1 MPEIDLIPS
10 LATQTSLVGRMR
22 WKLFRNS
29 LRTWRGRMEAI
40 SLVVIGLTISAFALG
55 GGVGLGVFCFFCIK
69 SGRAGWL
76 ALPFWFVSIFWQVLP
91 LFVVASSP
99 QLEFSNLLRFPFRF
113 SSLFLVSLIYG
124 VFDPFAL
131 AACVWLGCMGV
142 GIVLGDQGMLPWV
155 PPALLVFALVNLVL
169 SRAVFAWVS
178 RWLAQRR
185 TREIL
190 GALLLLTL
198 LGTQLIGPVIGR
210 FGKHG
215 STTRPKLEPLAL
227 KLAPVAQ
234 LLPPGLVA
242 EALTAASRADSKL
255 AILQIVLLAQYGL
268 FFGALLAVRLRAQ
281 YGGEDLSDGRNPA
294 EFPGKGSDRPP
305 WKLPGLSA
313 PVAALF
319 EKELRYLARNSP
331 MLFALSAPFILLAFF
346 HPSGS
351 QALAQFGLPA
361 DLAPIMFPLAASLVL
376 LGFMNLAFNSFAYD
390 GRGLQLLLVA
400 PIRLRDVLLAKNL
413 LQMLIA
419 ALETFGIWLT
429 ITLIYGPPEPV
440 VCLATISALLFAVP
454 VNVTL
459 GNLVSLYFPM
469 RRDFG
474 VYRRKANSG
483 IGALASLGVEF
494 LLIGA
499 SSAVFV
505 TAHLHGALGLAIPFF
520 LVLAVLATLIYT
532 RSLKFCDRLSM
543 SQREILVAQLCR

>member
-1 MPEIDLIPS
+1 MPETDRIPS
-10 LATQTSLVGRMR
+10 LATQISLVGRMR

-40 SLVVIGLTISAFALG
+40 SLVVISLTISAFALG
-55 GGVGLGVFCFFCIK
+55 GGVGLGIFCFFCIK

-76 ALPFWFVSIFWQVLP
+76 ALPFWFVFIFWQVLP

-99 QLEFSNLLRFPFRF
+99 QFEFSNLLRFPFRF

-131 AACVWLGCMGV
+131 AACLWLGCMGF
-142 GIVLGDQGMLPWV
+142 GIMFGDPGMLPWI
-155 PPALLVFALVNLVL
+155 PPSLLVFALVNLVL

-198 LGTQLIGPVIGR
+198 LSMQLIGPVISR
-210 FGKHG
+210 FGKHS
-215 STTRPKLEPLAL
+215 STARPELEPLAL
-227 KLAPVAQ
+227 KLVPVAE
-234 LLPPGLVA
+234 LLPPGLA
-242 EALTAASRADSKL
+242 AQALTAASQEDGKL
-255 AILQIVLLAQYGL
+255 ATLQIVLLAGYGL
-268 FFGALLAVRLRAQ
+268 FFSALLAVRLRAQ
-281 YGGEDLSDGRNPA
+281 YRGEDLSDGRNPA
-294 EFPGKGSDRPP
+294 KFPTKGSDRPP
-305 WKLPGLSA
+305 WELPGVSA

-319 EKELRYLARNSP
+319 EKELRYLARNGP
-331 MLFALSAPFILLAFF
+331 MLFTLAAPFILLAFF

-376 LGFMNLAFNSFAYD
+376 LGLMNLAFNSFAYD
-390 GRGLQLLLVA
+390 GYGLQLLLVA

-413 LQMLIA
+413 LHMLVA
-419 ALETFGIWLT
+419 ALEIFGIWAT
-429 ITLIYGPPEPV
+429 IAVIYGPPKPI

-483 IGALASLGVEF
+483 IGALAGLGVEF
-494 LLIGA
+494 LLIGT
-499 SSAVFV
+499 SSAVIV
-505 TAHLHGALGLAIPFF
+505 IARLHGALGLAIPFF
-520 LVLAVLATLIYT
+520 LVLAALATLIYI

-543 SQREILVAQLCR
+543 RQREILVAQLCR